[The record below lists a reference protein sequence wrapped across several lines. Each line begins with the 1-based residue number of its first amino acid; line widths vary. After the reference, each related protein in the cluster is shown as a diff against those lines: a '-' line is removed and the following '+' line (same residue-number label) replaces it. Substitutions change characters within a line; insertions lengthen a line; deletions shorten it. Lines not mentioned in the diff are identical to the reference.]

1 MKHNEEI
8 VTISKR
14 LLQLVE
20 AQNVPSAIDH
30 WECLRMHEGT
40 NNIFKVVSKSL
51 GEKYAVKIYNKR
63 SKINHTLE
71 HKIIEYLAKQGRHPA
86 IIYRDDD
93 CRIEELIEDANMSI
107 FELRAMPKL
116 VQVVEL
122 IASLH
127 NDEQLR
133 SAILPS
139 IEDKRPFVLA
149 VNESWLNSFNEVY
162 EEVQKN
168 LKNTKYEAFANSLD
182 FLLTE
187 DFQDLFRSLIPEK
200 SELVLAHNDI
210 STANLLCTKNDD
222 KTEMYLIDYEYCRIN
237 FRGYDLAVL
246 FEDIITDYNYPE
258 YPSFQM
264 HHQLAITQQEEN
276 LLLKHYVTTRG
287 QKTEG
292 VEAEVKR
299 LRQEVISLRII
310 FQLAGALWGLTTHDW
325 TKGNFDENNCWRV
338 EYARQRWNIFLEYI
352 KKYYYDDQTLI
363 TY

>member
-1 MKHNEEI
+1 MKHSEEI
-8 VTISKR
+8 VIVSKR

-20 AQNVPSAIDH
+20 AQNVPSVIDH
-30 WECLRMHEGT
+30 WECSRMHEGT
-40 NNIFKVVSKSL
+40 NSIYKVTSKATR
-51 GEKYAVKIYNKR
+51 EKYAVKLYNKR
-63 SKINHTLE
+63 SKIDHALE

-86 IIYRDDD
+86 IIHSDDD
-93 CRIEELIEDANMSI
+93 CRIEELVEDAKTSI
-107 FELRAMPKL
+107 FELRAVPKL

-127 NDEQLR
+127 NDELLR
-133 SAILPS
+133 NAILPAV
-139 IEDKRPFVLA
+139 EDKRPFVLA

-162 EEVQKN
+162 GEIQKA
-168 LKNTKYEAFANSLD
+168 LKNTKYEAFGNSLG

-222 KTEMYLIDYEYCRIN
+222 KTEMYLIDYEYCRLN

-246 FEDIITDYNYPE
+246 FEDIVTDYDHPE

-264 HHQLAITQQEEN
+264 HHELAIPPQEEE
-276 LLLKHYVTTRG
+276 LLLKHYVVARG
-287 QKTEG
+287 QKAEG
-292 VEAEVKR
+292 VDAEVKK

-325 TKGNFDENNCWRV
+325 AKGSFDENNCWRV

-352 KKYYYDDQTLI
+352 KKYYHDDQTLI